1 MHTITEH
8 REYFVICPMFQQC
21 VDCPAAYS
29 GDPAE
34 SLVCN
39 LWLEL
44 ETKQQQQAG
53 GGMTAVDSGAVISTT
68 ANLAPVSCLYQ
79 DHSTSSGSLCSLWCQ
94 IQVFEV

>member
-1 MHTITEH
+1 MKCTQSQK
-8 REYFVICPMFQQC
+8 VCCNLCNVQQC

-44 ETKQQQQAG
+44 ETKQQQQAA
-53 GGMTAVDSGAVISTT
+53 GGMMAVDSSAVISTT